1 VIFIGI
7 DDTDII
13 GTPGTNQLARLIL
26 KRLGGIS
33 EDSVIC
39 RHQLFFDTRVPY
51 TSKNGSASIQ
61 LPHAD
66 TEDRNQLIQ
75 TIREVM
81 QGWFVVGSDPGLCI
95 AAGRSAEISEEV
107 RKFAIRCK
115 SEVVSQDEAREVAA
129 KAGCYLEGLGG
140 TEQGVV
146 GALAA
151 VGLIAGG
158 DDGRVVQLSH
168 WPYPDDAFT
177 GPCGID
183 DLHARGID
191 EVRIL
196 ESGEQITRG
205 SVDIGKHLRP
215 NLRGGRI
222 VLYVN
227 ASNDR
232 SAGASWQ
239 AVKLP

>member
-1 VIFIGI
+1 MIFIGI

-26 KRLGGIS
+26 KRLGAIS
-33 EDSVIC
+33 QDSIVC
-39 RHQLFFDTRVPY
+39 RHQLFFDPRVPY

-66 TEDRNQLIQ
+66 AGDASHLID
-75 TIREVM
+75 TIREAM
-81 QGWFVVGSDPGLCI
+81 QGWFVEGSDPGLCV
-95 AAGRSAEISEEV
+95 AGSVSEEM
-107 RKFAIRCK
+107 K
-115 SEVVSQDEAREVAA
+115 SFGLRSKNQVVTQNEARAVAA
-129 KAGCYLEGLGG
+129 RSGCYLEGLGG

-158 DDGRVVQLSH
+158 DDGRIVQLSN
-168 WPYPDDAFT
+168 WPYPDDAFS
-177 GPCGID
+177 GPQKID
-183 DLHARGID
+183 DILARGID
-191 EVRIL
+191 EVRNL
-196 ESGEQITRG
+196 ESGEPITLG
-205 SVDIGKHLRP
+205 IVDVGKRLRP
-215 NLRGGRI
+215 NWRGGRV

-227 ASNDR
+227 A
-232 SAGASWQ
+232 AKEPGAAASWR